1 MTVVDTIQ
9 VKNGKIIPH
18 DAVADSRGVGEVK

>member
-18 DAVADSRGVGEVK
+18 NAVADSRGVGEVK